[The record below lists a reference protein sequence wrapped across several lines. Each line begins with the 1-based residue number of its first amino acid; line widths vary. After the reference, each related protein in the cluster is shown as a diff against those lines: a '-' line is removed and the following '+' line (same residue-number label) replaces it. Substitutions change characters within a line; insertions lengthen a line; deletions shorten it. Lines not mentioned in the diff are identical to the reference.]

1 MILQV
6 AFKRM
11 QLPSGNA
18 HVAWLRAS
26 VQKGQLQLEL
36 PGMRGLDSCLAF
48 GMKEFLQS
56 SVLEALDHESDC
68 IVTLYG
74 SQGESTDE
82 WPGAQVSYRWETAPG

>member
-1 MILQV
+1 
-6 AFKRM
+6 
-11 QLPSGNA
+11 
-18 HVAWLRAS
+18 
-26 VQKGQLQLEL
+26 
-36 PGMRGLDSCLAF
+36 MRGLDSCLAS